1 MRRALVLI
9 MALTLLV
16 GTACARAEAES
27 DLSTRGYGEYAVEYA
42 GESLSAA
49 WTACADAFRDS
60 LERVRDDSVLRE
72 GWDALR
78 EGWDALRLQLNAAGD
93 SLYAGLLELRAQLDE
108 RAAEWSGA
116 LSDWLAEHGPELE
129 TAADQA
135 GQSLAEALNAADAAL
150 DSAGGALRAALDGLH
165 VGQ

>member
-1 MRRALVLI
+1 MRRALALI

-27 DLSTRGYGEYAVEYA
+27 DMSTRGYGEYAVEYA

-60 LERVRDDSVLRE
+60 LERVRDDSVLRDS
-72 GWDALR
+72 WDALR
-78 EGWDALRLQLNAAGD
+78 QQLNAAGD

-129 TAADQA
+129 TAAGQA
-135 GQSLAEALNAADAAL
+135 GQSLAEALNAADAVL

>member
-78 EGWDALRLQLNAAGD
+78 LQLNAAGD

-129 TAADQA
+129 TAAGQA

-150 DSAGGALRAALDGLH
+150 DSAGEALRAALDGLH

>member
-78 EGWDALRLQLNAAGD
+78 LQLNAAGD

-116 LSDWLAEHGPELE
+116 LSDWLAEHGPELQ
-129 TAADQA
+129 TAAGQA

>member
-1 MRRALVLI
+1 MRWALVLI
-9 MALTLLV
+9 MALTLLA

-72 GWDALR
+72 S
-78 EGWDALRLQLNAAGD
+78 WDALRLQLNAAGD

-129 TAADQA
+129 TAAGQA

>member
-9 MALTLLV
+9 MALTLLA

-60 LERVRDDSVLRE
+60 LERVRDDSV
-72 GWDALR
+72 LR

>member
-9 MALTLLV
+9 MALTLLA

-78 EGWDALRLQLNAAGD
+78 LQLNAAGD

-129 TAADQA
+129 TAAGQA

>member
-27 DLSTRGYGEYAVEYA
+27 DMSTRGYGEYAVEYA

-60 LERVRDDSVLRE
+60 LERVRDDSV
-72 GWDALR
+72 LR

>member
-1 MRRALVLI
+1 MRWALVLI
-9 MALTLLV
+9 MALTLLA

-78 EGWDALRLQLNAAGD
+78 LQLNAAGD

-129 TAADQA
+129 TAAGQA

>member
-1 MRRALVLI
+1 MRWALVLI

-16 GTACARAEAES
+16 DTACARAEAES

-78 EGWDALRLQLNAAGD
+78 LQLNAAGD

-129 TAADQA
+129 TAAGQA

>member
-1 MRRALVLI
+1 MRRALALI

-60 LERVRDDSVLRE
+60 LERVRDDSV
-72 GWDALR
+72 LR

>member
-16 GTACARAEAES
+16 GTACARAETES
-27 DLSTRGYGEYAVEYA
+27 DMSTRGYGEYAVEYA

-60 LERVRDDSVLRE
+60 LERVRDDSVLRDS
-72 GWDALR
+72 WDALR
-78 EGWDALRLQLNAAGD
+78 QQLNAAGD

-129 TAADQA
+129 TAASQA

>member
-16 GTACARAEAES
+16 GTACALAEAES

-78 EGWDALRLQLNAAGD
+78 LQLNAAGD
-93 SLYAGLLELRAQLDE
+93 SLYAGLLELCAQLDE

>member
-49 WTACADAFRDS
+49 WTTCADAFRDS

-78 EGWDALRLQLNAAGD
+78 LQLNAAGD
-93 SLYAGLLELRAQLDE
+93 SLYAGLLELHAQLDE

-129 TAADQA
+129 TAAGQA

>member
-1 MRRALVLI
+1 M
-9 MALTLLV
+9 
-16 GTACARAEAES
+16 
-27 DLSTRGYGEYAVEYA
+27 
-42 GESLSAA
+42 
-49 WTACADAFRDS
+49 
-60 LERVRDDSVLRE
+60 RDDSV
-72 GWDALR
+72 LR

>member
-60 LERVRDDSVLRE
+60 LERVRDDSV
-72 GWDALR
+72 LR

>member
-60 LERVRDDSVLRE
+60 LEQVRDDSV
-72 GWDALR
+72 LR

-116 LSDWLAEHGPELE
+116 LSDWLAEHGPEL
-129 TAADQA
+129 QPVRL
-135 GQSLAEALNAADAAL
+135 GSHWLK
-150 DSAGGALRAALDGLH
+150 R
-165 VGQ
+165 

>member
-1 MRRALVLI
+1 MRWALVLI

-78 EGWDALRLQLNAAGD
+78 LQLNAAGD

-129 TAADQA
+129 TAAGQA

>member
-27 DLSTRGYGEYAVEYA
+27 DMSTRGYGEYAVEYA

-60 LERVRDDSVLRE
+60 LERVRDDSV
-72 GWDALR
+72 LR

-129 TAADQA
+129 TAAGQA

>member
-1 MRRALVLI
+1 MRRALALI

-78 EGWDALRLQLNAAGD
+78 LQLNAAGD

-129 TAADQA
+129 TAAGQA

-150 DSAGGALRAALDGLH
+150 DSAGGALRAALDGRH

>member
-1 MRRALVLI
+1 MRRALALI

-72 GWDALR
+72 GWDAL
-78 EGWDALRLQLNAAGD
+78 
-93 SLYAGLLELRAQLDE
+93 LLELRAQLDE

-129 TAADQA
+129 TAAGQA

>member
-72 GWDALR
+72 S
-78 EGWDALRLQLNAAGD
+78 WDALRLQLNAAGD

>member
-1 MRRALVLI
+1 MRWALVLI
-9 MALTLLV
+9 MALTLLA

-72 GWDALR
+72 S
-78 EGWDALRLQLNAAGD
+78 WDALRLQLNAAGD

>member
-1 MRRALVLI
+1 MRRALALI

-72 GWDALR
+72 S
-78 EGWDALRLQLNAAGD
+78 WDALRLQLNAAGD

>member
-9 MALTLLV
+9 MALTLLA
-16 GTACARAEAES
+16 GTVCARAEAES

-60 LERVRDDSVLRE
+60 LERVRDDSV
-72 GWDALR
+72 LR

-135 GQSLAEALNAADAAL
+135 GQSLAEALKAADAAL

>member
-1 MRRALVLI
+1 MRWALVLI

-16 GTACARAEAES
+16 DTACARAEAES

-60 LERVRDDSVLRE
+60 LERVRDDSV
-72 GWDALR
+72 LR

>member
-1 MRRALVLI
+1 MRRALALI

-78 EGWDALRLQLNAAGD
+78 LQLNAAGD
-93 SLYAGLLELRAQLDE
+93 SLYAGLLELRAQLNE

-129 TAADQA
+129 TAAGQA

>member
-1 MRRALVLI
+1 MRRALALI

-60 LERVRDDSVLRE
+60 LERVRDDSV
-72 GWDALR
+72 LR

-150 DSAGGALRAALDGLH
+150 DSAVERSERRWMDCMS
-165 VGQ
+165 VSE